1 MITMVVFDMAGTTV
15 DENNVVYKTVREA
28 INEEGFDFSL
38 EQVLE
43 VGAGKE
49 KLQAIKSVL
58 ALEGKTDDELASK
71 IFQQFNKKLENAY
84 HTQDIFE
91 QSNATKLFHALKQQ
105 GIKVVLNT
113 GYNRKIAET
122 LVEKIGWK
130 LGEDIDA
137 LVTASDVTENRPK
150 PDMILFAMKQLG
162 ISDASEVIKVGD
174 SAIDV
179 EEGKNA
185 GCSINIGI
193 TTGAHTYEQLKTA
206 DPEFII
212 NDLLELL
219 PIIKS
224 VNEKTAAHSETT
236 NV

>member
-58 ALEGKTDDELASK
+58 ALVGKQDDNLANK
-71 IFQQFNKKLENAY
+71 IFENFRQKLENAY
-84 HTQDIFE
+84 RTQDIFE
-91 QSNATKLFHALKQQ
+91 QSNATRLFHTLKQQ

-113 GYNRKIAET
+113 GYNRETAET

-130 LGEDIDA
+130 IGDDIDA
-137 LVTASDVTENRPK
+137 LVTASDVGENRPK
-150 PDMILFAMKQLG
+150 PDMILYAMKQLG
-162 ISDASEVIKVGD
+162 VSDAKEVIKVGD
-174 SAIDV
+174 SSIDV

-193 TTGAHTYEQLKTA
+193 TTGAHTYEQLKAA
-206 DPEFII
+206 DPEYII

-219 PIIKS
+219 PI
-224 VNEKTAAHSETT
+224 VKTANESARSEKAGA
-236 NV
+236 